1 MKGLELSRAFY
12 EAHGAPMLMRD
23 FPHLLPLI
31 AVGLAG
37 SGSECFGYDDEQS
50 QDHDFEPGFCI
61 FLPEEDILDRKSAF
75 ALERAYAKLPREFM
89 GYSRASLSPV
99 GGNRHGVIR
108 MGDFFA
114 EKTGARDGSLSLRDY
129 FFIPE
134 QSLAEAT
141 NGTVFHDGLGS
152 FTQIR
157 KRLSYLPND
166 VRKKKLAGHVLT
178 MGQAGQYNYPRMLA
192 RGEKEG
198 AQLAV
203 IEFAKS
209 ALHASFLLDRTY
221 LPYYK
226 WVYRALADLPRFHTL
241 SAPITTLLTSGNE
254 EKDAKKK
261 GDIIEQICKT
271 LFSALCEEGLS
282 DYTGSEAEGHAYA
295 INSRIE
301 SSGIRNLHILYG
313 I

>member
-12 EAHGAPMLMRD
+12 ESHGKPMLERD

-37 SGSECFGYDDEQS
+37 SGSECFGYDDEYS

-61 FLPEEDILDRKSAF
+61 FLPEEDVLDRKSAF

-89 GYSRASLSPV
+89 GYRRAPLSPV

-114 EKTGARDGSLSLRDY
+114 EKAGARDGVLSPRDY

-141 NGTVFHDGLGS
+141 NGEIYHDGLGT

-157 KRLSYLPND
+157 ARLTYLPEN

-178 MGQAGQYNYPRMLA
+178 MGQAGQYNYPRMIA

-198 AQLAV
+198 AQL
-203 IEFAKS
+203 EFAKS
-209 ALHASFLLDRTY
+209 ALAAAFLLDKTY

-226 WVYRALADLPRFHTL
+226 WLYRALAKLPRFSSL
-241 SAPITTLLTSGNE
+241 SAPITTLLTTDNNE
-254 EKDAKKK
+254 DNAKKK
-261 GDIIEQICKT
+261 QDITEQICKT
-271 LFSALCEEGLS
+271 LFSALRSDGLS
-282 DYTGSEAEGHAYA
+282 DYLGDTAEGHAYSV
-295 INSRIE
+295 NNRIE
-301 SSGIRNLHILYG
+301 NTEIRNLHILYA

>member
-23 FPHLLPLI
+23 FSHLLPLI

-50 QDHDFEPGFCI
+50 RDHDFEPGFCI
-61 FLPEEDILDRKSAF
+61 FLPDEDILDRKSAF
-75 ALERAYAKLPREFM
+75 ALERAYAKLPREFI
-89 GYSRASLSPV
+89 GYKRSPLSPV

-114 EKTGARDGSLSLRDY
+114 EKTGARDGALSLRDY

-141 NGTVFHDGLGS
+141 NGVVFHDGLGE
-152 FTQIR
+152 FTR
-157 KRLSYLPND
+157 TRERLSYLPDD
-166 VRKKKLAGHVLT
+166 VRKKKLAGHVLM
-178 MGQAGQYNYPRMLA
+178 MGQTGQYNYPRMLA
-192 RGEKEG
+192 RGERDG

-209 ALHASFLLDRTY
+209 ALHAAFLLDKTY

-226 WVYRALADLPRFHTL
+226 WIYRALANLPRFSTL
-241 SAPITTLLTSGNE
+241 STPITALLTSGNKE
-254 EKDAKKK
+254 AEVKKK
-261 GDIIEQICKT
+261 EDIIGQICKT
-271 LFSALCEEGLS
+271 LFTALREEGLS
-282 DYTGSEAEGHAYA
+282 DYAGSEAEGHAYSV
-295 INSRIE
+295 NSHIE
-301 SSGIRNLHILYG
+301 NSDIRNLHILYG
-313 I
+313 V